1 VIETDVAGTVRA
13 APCADAQVGATVW
26 VALRPEK
33 LDVSLTPPQV
43 VGDNGAANENCAAG
57 EVTGIGYLGDLS
69 LYQVRLDS
77 GATVKASLANVRR
90 QVDQPVRPL
99 SRVWLT
105 WAADAGVVL
114 TK

>member
-1 VIETDVAGTVRA
+1 MSIAIE
-13 APCADAQVGATVW
+13 P
-26 VALRPEK
+26 LRP
-33 LDVSLTPPQV
+33 TF
-43 VGDNGAANENCAAG
+43 AG
-57 EVTGIGYLGDLS
+57 EVTGIGYLGDFS

-90 QVDQPVRPL
+90 QVDQPIRVT

-105 WAADAGVVL
+105 FAADAGVVL